1 MADKSGSKS
10 GSKTNLNE
18 STLPLLEEGQGDVPE
33 KIELET
39 KGENQ
44 DQKEESKKGNFKLKL
59 KLKLKL
65 HANLIRSS

>member
-10 GSKTNLNE
+10 GSKSNLNE

-44 DQKEESKKGNFKLKL
+44 DQKEESKKGNFKVKV
-59 KLKLKL
+59 KL
-65 HANLIRSS
+65 HSNFFYQLISN